1 MERHGNIIIGGNPT
15 SKKDIPN
22 NTADALW
29 FLGLIEYYRGGVEK
43 DNVKDILRFELDKLD
58 EVRDEV
64 HKRFPELKGKPVPI
78 LM

>member
-15 SKKDIPN
+15 SKKDIPDN
-22 NTADALW
+22 AEDALW
-29 FLGLIEYYRGGVEK
+29 FLGLIEYYRGGVVK
-43 DNVKDILRFELDKLD
+43 QNVKDLLRFELDKLD

-64 HKRFPELKGKPVPI
+64 YKRFPELEGKPVPT